1 MTHALEPE
9 YGDWLVLATHPYRE
23 AQAIENLVRQSFRVY
38 CPMILTH
45 IRHARRAYDA
55 KRPLFPGYVFVEQ
68 PSLQQQW
75 RSLLGTLGVRTV
87 LMSGE
92 KRPAKLPAGFIESL
106 KAREVDGSICK
117 PETPFQIGQQVT
129 IQGGAFDGMAGQIIE
144 MREHDRILVLLDLL
158 KQQTRVH
165 IDAKRLM

>member
-9 YGDWLVLATHPYRE
+9 NANWLVLATHPYRE
-23 AQAIENLVRQSFRVY
+23 AQAIGNLLRQSFHVY

-55 KRPLFPGYVFVEQ
+55 KRPLFPGYVFVEE
-68 PSLQQQW
+68 PSLHQQW
-75 RSLLGTLGVRTV
+75 RPLLGTLGVRTV
-87 LMSGE
+87 LRSGE
-92 KRPAKLPAGFIESL
+92 RPAKLPAGFIESL

-117 PETPFQIGQQVT
+117 PETPFRIGQRVT
-129 IQGGAFDGMAGQIIE
+129 IQGGAFDGLAGQIIE
-144 MREHDRILVLLDLL
+144 MRDHDRILVLLDLL
-158 KQQTRVH
+158 KRQTRVQ